1 MGCCGQP
8 DEAVTGSSDHSG
20 VAAWEGG
27 AVAAV
32 GTVDVKR
39 HGGAWIVSLRG
50 EHDLSTQPMLT
61 ERLRGLVRTGDGLVV
76 DLTHVEFIDS
86 TVIGALLGA
95 YEEAGGAQAHRFAIL
110 VPRNGAVANRVVSLV
125 GLDRVIPTVGHLE
138 TAIRSVME
146 VPLQEV
152 DDGKERSRSRA

>member
-1 MGCCGQP
+1 M
-8 DEAVTGSSDHSG
+8 
-20 VAAWEGG
+20 
-27 AVAAV
+27 AAV

-61 ERLRGLVRTGDGLVV
+61 DQLRGLARTGDGLVV
-76 DLTHVEFIDS
+76 DLRQAEFIDS
-86 TVIGALLGA
+86 TVLGALLRA

-125 GLDRVIPTVGHLE
+125 GLDRVIPTVAHLE
-138 TAIRSVME
+138 TAIRSVTD
-146 VPLQEV
+146 VSLQEA
-152 DDGKERSRSRA
+152 DDGKEGTRGRA

>member
-1 MGCCGQP
+1 MGCCGPP
-8 DEAVTGSSDHSG
+8 DERVTGSSDHTG

-39 HGGAWIVSLRG
+39 HGGAWIVGLRG

-61 ERLRGLVRTGDGLVV
+61 RATC
-76 DLTHVEFIDS
+76 
-86 TVIGALLGA
+86 A
-95 YEEAGGAQAHRFAIL
+95 
-110 VPRNGAVANRVVSLV
+110 PWV
-125 GLDRVIPTVGHLE
+125 GP
-138 TAIRSVME
+138 AMPSVME

-152 DDGKERSRSRA
+152 DGGKERSRSRA